1 MKCTEE
7 VQFCVSNIQTM
18 ALHFVGTYRLK
29 RLACQFVGRFLAS
42 HGYSWVNMK
51 ELQKVFKKAIKLIH
65 GFQPNDMMDAE
76 FISKVMKLF
85 AESKLH
91 GPRYTGASKDDSEDF
106 RGIQSAF
113 QKCLE
118 LEMLP
123 SKALHTVE
131 YSILE
136 FQAV

>member
-1 MKCTEE
+1 MFAFEFFIFT
-7 VQFCVSNIQTM
+7 S
-18 ALHFVGTYRLK
+18 
-29 RLACQFVGRFLAS
+29 FLLFDYIYLCLS
-42 HGYSWVNMK
+42 IFDFMLFWT
-51 ELQKVFKKAIKLIH
+51 ELQKVLKKAIKLIH